1 MINTILRGTFLFLGQ
16 VTILSYRIRDKLYS
30 KYVTVYFK
38 FIGNRSFIRYK
49 MRLLKGAKYI
59 TIGNNTH
66 LGIQAELTAWDTFG
80 DDRFIPSIEIGD
92 NVSIGS
98 YCHITAINRIVI
110 GNGVLTGRWVTIT
123 DNSHGDT
130 DKETLDVCPVKR
142 PLRSKGPVIIEDNV
156 WIGDKA
162 TILPGVTIG
171 KGSVIGANAVV
182 SKDVPPYSIA
192 VGNPIRI
199 INNTQYNTNNESKS
213 NRILFASVSPHT
225 GE

>member
-1 MINTILRGTFLFLGQ
+1 MNITSSILYKIFSPLFVIYHRL
-16 VTILSYRIRDKLYS
+16 RDHIYS
-30 KYVTVYFK
+30 SFITVPFK
-38 FIGNRSFIRYK
+38 SVGKKSFIRYK
-49 MRLLKGAKYI
+49 MRLLKGAQYI
-59 TIGNNTH
+59 TIGKNSH
-66 LGIQAELTAWDTFG
+66 FGVQAELTAWDAFG
-80 DDRFIPSIEIGD
+80 DDIFSPSIEIGND
-92 NVSIGS
+92 VSIGS

-130 DKETLDVCPVKR
+130 EVDTLCMRPVKR
-142 PLRSKGPVIIEDNV
+142 TLKSKGAVIIEDNV

-199 INNTQYNTNNESKS
+199 IDNHNITEKK
-213 NRILFASVSPHT
+213 
-225 GE
+225 

>member
-1 MINTILRGTFLFLGQ
+1 MSHTICYFLFNLFHPFSQ
-16 VTILSYRIRDKLYS
+16 TITRLIDHLYS
-30 KYVTVYFK
+30 PIVTNSLKY
-38 FIGNRSFIRYK
+38 IGKNSFIRYK

-59 TIGNNTH
+59 TVGNNSH
-66 LGIQAELTAWDTFG
+66 FGVQAELTAWDAFG
-80 DDRFIPSIEIGD
+80 DDRFTPSIEIGD

-130 DKETLDVCPVKR
+130 DKKTLDVRPVKR
-142 PLRSKGPVIIEDNV
+142 PLKSKGPVIIEDNV

-199 INNTQYNTNNESKS
+199 INN
-213 NRILFASVSPHT
+213 HT
-225 GE
+225 I

>member
-1 MINTILRGTFLFLGQ
+1 MSHVISYSLFKLLHPFSQ
-16 VTILSYRIRDKLYS
+16 IISRVIDHLYS
-30 KYVTVYFK
+30 LIVTSSLRH
-38 FIGNRSFIRYK
+38 IGKNSFIRYK
-49 MRLLKGAKYI
+49 MRLLKGARYI
-59 TIGNNTH
+59 TVGHNSH
-66 LGIQAELTAWDTFG
+66 FGVQAELTAWDTFG
-80 DDRFIPSIEIGD
+80 DDRFTPSIEIGD

-123 DNSHGDT
+123 DNSHGET
-130 DKETLDVCPVKR
+130 DKETLDVLPVKR
-142 PLRSKGPVIIEDNV
+142 PLKSKGPVIIEDNV

-171 KGSVIGANAVV
+171 RGSVIGANAVV

-199 INNTQYNTNNESKS
+199 INN
-213 NRILFASVSPHT
+213 HT
-225 GE
+225 V

>member
-1 MINTILRGTFLFLGQ
+1 MRLLFKMFQ
-16 VTILSYRIRDKLYS
+16 YFSRIITCLIDHLYS
-30 KYVTVYFK
+30 PVVTSSLK
-38 FIGNRSFIRYK
+38 HIGENSFIRYK

-59 TIGNNTH
+59 IIGDNSH
-66 LGIQAELTAWDTFG
+66 LGVQAELTAWDTFG
-80 DDRFIPSIEIGD
+80 NDRFIPSIEIGD

-123 DNSHGDT
+123 DNSHGNT
-130 DKETLDVCPVKR
+130 DVEALNQLPVKR
-142 PLRSKGPVIIEDNV
+142 SLKSKGPVIIEDNV

-171 KGSVIGANAVV
+171 KGSVIGANAVI

-192 VGNPIRI
+192 VGNPMRI
-199 INNTQYNTNNESKS
+199 INAHNIK
-213 NRILFASVSPHT
+213 L
-225 GE
+225 

>member
-1 MINTILRGTFLFLGQ
+1 MKLISRILHQIFSSLFYIYHRL
-16 VTILSYRIRDKLYS
+16 RDCIYS
-30 KYVTVYFK
+30 
-38 FIGNRSFIRYK
+38 SFITASFKSVGEKSFILYK

-59 TIGNNTH
+59 TIGKNSH
-66 LGIQAELTAWDTFG
+66 FGVQAELTAWDAFG
-80 DDRFIPSIEIGD
+80 EDKFTPSIEIGD

-130 DKETLDVCPVKR
+130 EVDTLHMLPVKR
-142 PLRSKGPVIIEDNV
+142 SLKSKGAVIIGDNV

-171 KGSVIGANAVV
+171 EGCIIGANAVV
-182 SKDVPPYSIA
+182 SKDVSPYSIA

-199 INNTQYNTNNESKS
+199 IKTHKIN
-213 NRILFASVSPHT
+213 
-225 GE
+225 

>member
-1 MINTILRGTFLFLGQ
+1 MNIISRILYLIVSLFFFAYLR
-16 VTILSYRIRDKLYS
+16 LRDHIYS
-30 KYVTVYFK
+30 LFITVPFK
-38 FIGNRSFIRYK
+38 SVGEKSFIRYK

-59 TIGNNTH
+59 TIGKNSH
-66 LGIQAELTAWDTFG
+66 FGVQAELTAWDAFG
-80 DDRFIPSIEIGD
+80 EDKFTPSIEIGD

-123 DNSHGDT
+123 DNSHGTT
-130 DKETLDVCPVKR
+130 DIEILNMFPVKR
-142 PLRSKGPVIIEDNV
+142 PLTSKGPVVIEDNV

-182 SKDVPPYSIA
+182 SKEVPPYSIA

-199 INNTQYNTNNESKS
+199 IDNHHITEK
-213 NRILFASVSPHT
+213 
-225 GE
+225 